1 MPLHAGANRQAEKR
15 RLGSYIGWADCEKE
29 WERAS
34 ASFRLA
40 SRKKVGLRR
49 ADTVTRCF
57 LLHLVVE
64 GFFLIFFF
72 FYFAGLLLWHQEYR
86 FCASCVV
93 LLRRLISTNVVK
105 LAMGTLY
112 QADT

>member
-40 SRKKVGLRR
+40 SRKKVGIRR

-72 FYFAGLLLWHQEYR
+72 FLFCRSAVVAPGVPLLC
-86 FCASCVV
+86 F
-93 LLRRLISTNVVK
+93 LRGSITSSNF
-105 LAMGTLY
+105 
-112 QADT
+112 D

>member
-64 GFFLIFFF
+64 GFF
-72 FYFAGLLLWHQEYR
+72 
-86 FCASCVV
+86 
-93 LLRRLISTNVVK
+93 
-105 LAMGTLY
+105 
-112 QADT
+112 

>member
-64 GFFLIFFF
+64 GFFKFFF
-72 FYFAGLLLWHQEYR
+72 SILPVCCCGTRSTAF
-86 FCASCVV
+86 V
-93 LLRRLISTNVVK
+93 LLAWFYYVV
-105 LAMGTLY
+105 
-112 QADT
+112 